1 MFAESGIAGYGET
14 LLSGLLATSTEKRES
29 ESERETDDGFAIV
42 TAVLM
47 SVPDRQQGMDDIN
60 RTIQC
65 EYA

>member
-29 ESERETDDGFAIV
+29 ERETDDGFAIV
-42 TAVLM
+42 TAALM
-47 SVPDRQQGMDDIN
+47 SVQDRQQGMDDIN
-60 RTIQC
+60 CTIQC